1 MMKKATIW
9 SPLYAT
15 CVIWTVEVTGVSF
28 SDSAPVPK
36 FLNPGPSIFQI
47 WESDSCSESGYNHQS
62 NLNLPIFLLK
72 KWQHRLLLLPK
83 LKNDSGPFFPKFLTP
98 VQIRVWR
105 KNAESAE
112 ILTQKTQKS
121 GVKRNF
127 WPLRNFWF
135 VIVFFASQ
143 NKGIKFGNFFFDV
156 CCVN

>member
-98 VQIRVWR
+98 VQIRSEGKTQNPQKSWR
-105 KNAESAE
+105 KKRRNPVSSEISDLCEISDLLLFFLLLKIKELSSA
-112 ILTQKTQKS
+112 ISFLM
-121 GVKRNF
+121 
-127 WPLRNFWF
+127 
-135 VIVFFASQ
+135 
-143 NKGIKFGNFFFDV
+143 
-156 CCVN
+156 CVV